1 MTFFF
6 PFSPRLCLC
15 VDGCLF
21 YVNSK
26 QRFIYK
32 YIVKFAGELH
42 RIKQWAKQKKDN
54 SESHFAN
61 ENGET
66 PLAGQL
72 LLLLFLKDVTSGH
85 HTRKSQQLQ
94 FFFLN
99 FFKYKRDKKRNS

>member
-1 MTFFF
+1 MTFFSF
-6 PFSPRLCLC
+6 FSQDYVC
-15 VDGCLF
+15 VWDGRLF

-32 YIVKFAGELH
+32 YIVKFAEELH
-42 RIKQWAKQKKDN
+42 RIKQWAKQEKDN

-72 LLLLFLKDVTSGH
+72 LLLLFLKDVPSGH
-85 HTRKSQQLQ
+85 PTQKS
-94 FFFLN
+94 
-99 FFKYKRDKKRNS
+99 